1 MNDLMKKY
9 PGEDD
14 VAFLKRHSY
23 YVRHIVPRLDYCAK
37 TFALKC
43 DKTRPISTH
52 VREEIDAFWSQYLT
66 PSLREQ
72 LIDYQYY
79 DLFND
84 AETIEGSLSRYIPDS
99 FHYLFIDDY
108 YTNPQHSNPCD
119 DKNLYDLY
127 FHDVNRPQVV
137 FRKFYGMFLD
147 EHYCEIS
154 REEAIGRARDCGDV
168 ILKKGKFTGG
178 GEGVMFWN
186 SKNEDECKLQEFL
199 QSSNDIIC
207 QALIHQHEELNKLNP
222 SSVNSIRL
230 VTLFFHDQVYML
242 SSAMRFGV
250 PGSKTDNFNGGGMAC
265 GIEADGRLKNV
276 AYDITA
282 SKHHHTAQG
291 VSLDSIVI
299 PQYDECVSLVKSL
312 AKRFASVSRLVSWDL
327 TIDEAGKPLLIECN
341 VTFGGVSFHQLC
353 NGPLYGD
360 LTEEVLK
367 DVFNNSYTLKS
378 IIKSLQ

>member
-1 MNDLMKKY
+1 MNNLMKKY

-37 TFALKC
+37 TFALKRNNT
-43 DKTRPISTH
+43 KPISTH
-52 VREEIDAFWSQYLT
+52 VREEIDAFWSLYLT

-72 LIDYQYY
+72 LIDYHYY
-79 DLFND
+79 DLFNN
-84 AETIEGSLSRYIPDS
+84 AETIGGSLSRYIPDS

-127 FHDVNRPQVV
+127 FHDVNTPQVV

-154 REEAIGRARDCGDV
+154 REEAIGRARDCGEV

-178 GEGVMFWN
+178 GEGVMFWD
-186 SKNEDECKLQEFL
+186 SVHDDESKLQDFL
-199 QSSNDIIC
+199 QGSNDIIC
-207 QALIHQHEELNKLNP
+207 QTLIHQHEELNKLNP
-222 SSVNSIRL
+222 TSVNSIRL
-230 VTLFFHDQVYML
+230 VTLFFQNQVFML

-265 GIEADGRLKNV
+265 GVQHDGRLKSV

-282 SKHHHTAQG
+282 TKHHHTAQG

-299 PQYDECVSLVKSL
+299 PQYGECVSLVKSM

-327 TIDEAGKPLLIECN
+327 TIDAAGRPLLIECN

-353 NGPLYGD
+353 NGPLYGE
-360 LTEEVLK
+360 LTEDVLK
-367 DVFNNSYTLKS
+367 DVFSNSYTLKS
-378 IIKSLQ
+378 IIKSMQ